1 MNSRGQAFVSI
12 VTPVYNG
19 ERYLRDC
26 VDSVLSQTHTN
37 WEYIILNNAS
47 TDKTLE
53 IAKEYEGRDRRINVF
68 SNEALLPIIANHNK
82 AFSLISPKSK
92 YCKVVSADDVIF
104 PQCIEKMVALADQ
117 HPTIGLVGSY
127 QIRGGDETWSLQ
139 NHGLP
144 FYRTMIPG
152 AEVCRDHL
160 LGKVRVFGN
169 PTSVMYRADLVRGT
183 PEFYPNPTSE
193 ADTSACFGALEKSDF
208 GFVHQVLSY
217 EREHQIRETTRS
229 AGLNAY
235 LPSRFSDV
243 LNYRKFLSTE
253 DFDGRVKGLLD
264 EYYEFLAKSALELR
278 NAQFW
283 EYHKNR
289 LKELGYQLN
298 SVRLGMAIGKKLVR
312 LSLNPGHA
320 VEMLLRR

>member
-183 PEFYPNPTSE
+183 PESIPIRHLRRTR
-193 ADTSACFGALEKSDF
+193 
-208 GFVHQVLSY
+208 VHV
-217 EREHQIRETTRS
+217 
-229 AGLNAY
+229 
-235 LPSRFSDV
+235 
-243 LNYRKFLSTE
+243 
-253 DFDGRVKGLLD
+253 
-264 EYYEFLAKSALELR
+264 
-278 NAQFW
+278 
-283 EYHKNR
+283 
-289 LKELGYQLN
+289 
-298 SVRLGMAIGKKLVR
+298 LVR
-312 LSLNPGHA
+312 SKSLISDLCIRFCLMRESIRYG
-320 VEMLLRR
+320 RRHGRPVSTPTFHHVSPTF